1 MRYFAMIDGERVG
14 PLELSQLAEAGVRP
28 STYVWCKDMADWEKA
43 EDVADI
49 CRYFRGHIHDLM
61 HPSAPQPEPP
71 RDYAAERMEEM
82 MEQVPPRFRPY
93 IKNPDDIL
101 GPPAGDTRDYSVPP
115 RSMLFPAIVATLLCF
130 PPTGFMAIFLSI
142 KSSKA
147 WKRGDRK
154 DAHEVADA
162 ARMWTGITFFMGFI
176 VYAFM
181 LRHLV

>member
-14 PLELSQLAEAGVRP
+14 PLELSQLVEAGVRP

-71 RDYAAERMEEM
+71 RDCAAGRME
-82 MEQVPPRFRPY
+82 
-93 IKNPDDIL
+93 

-130 PPTGFMAIFLSI
+130 PPTGLVAIFLSV

-147 WKRGDRK
+147 WKHGDRK

-162 ARMWTGITFFMGFI
+162 ARMWMGITFFMGFI